1 MERPA
6 LVDMANM
13 PQWSHGSPGCAGRV
27 DFKKS
32 FYKCGEN
39 KELREIKFGERKLS
53 FFWVDFIQRVF
64 TPTSY

>member
-1 MERPA
+1 M
-6 LVDMANM
+6 
-13 PQWSHGSPGCAGRV
+13 

-32 FYKCGEN
+32 FYKRGEN